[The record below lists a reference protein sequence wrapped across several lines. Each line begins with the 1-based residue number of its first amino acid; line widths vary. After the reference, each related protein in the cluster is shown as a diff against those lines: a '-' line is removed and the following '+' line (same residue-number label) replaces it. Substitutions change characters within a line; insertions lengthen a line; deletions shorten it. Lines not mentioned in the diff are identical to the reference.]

1 MLAAMQAR
9 GAGKMSANTGHSSS
23 KGSTH
28 SKVPSTSQRNEYRS
42 TQQPKN

>member
-28 SKVPSTSQRNEYRS
+28 SKVPSASQRNEYLS
-42 TQQPKN
+42 TQQTKN